1 MALVNGFHGFFCCG
15 CLFMRKMRNIN
26 NAVIYQRAVNIIN
39 RYLDIGCI
47 TGGIDIF
54 ADIFNLIK

>member
-1 MALVNGFHGFFCCG
+1 
-15 CLFMRKMRNIN
+15 MRKMRNIN